1 VSVRAGRASQ
11 VQSRALGPAWL
22 RSMVE
27 QQVHAPMKIQAGIKL
42 LNEIEGY
49 GDPIQDSDRFD
60 AVLKFYRNKG
70 NPLEFET
77 ILQDSIPYVVDL
89 NGKPTIAWNAP
100 KMHKS
105 NVVYERYRV
114 LARQAGVLPGIF
126 YTILGMR
133 TMGYRNVAI
142 PPHLFA
148 HSMHEVCGIDRE
160 SVIKLEVFLLRTHP
174 KPAQP
179 TAAPTGG
186 PAKPTGNS
194 GVTEGPPSAS

>member
-1 VSVRAGRASQ
+1 MP
-11 VQSRALGPAWL
+11 AL
-22 RSMVE
+22 
-27 QQVHAPMKIQAGIKL
+27 MKIQGGIKL

-70 NPLEFET
+70 DPLEFDT
-77 ILQDSIPYVVDL
+77 ILQEPIPYIVET
-89 NGKPTIAWNAP
+89 NGTLTIAWNAP
-100 KMHKS
+100 KMHRS
-105 NVVYERYRV
+105 NIVYERDRF
-114 LARQAGVLPGIF
+114 LARQADVLPGIY

-133 TMGYRNVAI
+133 TMGYRHVVI

-160 SVIKLEVFLLRTHP
+160 SVIKLEVFLMKIHP

-179 TAAPTGG
+179 NAVPHGRPAAQPGDSQTTGG
-186 PAKPTGNS
+186 P
-194 GVTEGPPSAS
+194 PSVS